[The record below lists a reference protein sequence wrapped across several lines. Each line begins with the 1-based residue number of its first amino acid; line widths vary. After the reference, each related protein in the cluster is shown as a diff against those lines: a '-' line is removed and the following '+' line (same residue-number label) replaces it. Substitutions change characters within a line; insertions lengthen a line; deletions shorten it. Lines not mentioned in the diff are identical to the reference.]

1 MRLADLKNG
10 STWVVGIQGFAS
22 ALFVRGLEPRESPY
36 SRFPWRWTDNL
47 LRASAFASRE
57 DAERLRND
65 ARFGNFLADTTP
77 QAEIPRVRALKVE
90 LRVGT

>member
-1 MRLADLKNG
+1 MKLGDLKHG
-10 STWVVGIQGFAS
+10 STWVVGIQGFGG
-22 ALFVRGLEPRESPY
+22 ALFIRPLTPRESPY
-36 SRFPWRWTDNL
+36 SRFPWRWTGSL
-47 LRASAFASRE
+47 LQASTFASRE

-65 ARFGNFLADTTP
+65 ARFGVFLADTTP